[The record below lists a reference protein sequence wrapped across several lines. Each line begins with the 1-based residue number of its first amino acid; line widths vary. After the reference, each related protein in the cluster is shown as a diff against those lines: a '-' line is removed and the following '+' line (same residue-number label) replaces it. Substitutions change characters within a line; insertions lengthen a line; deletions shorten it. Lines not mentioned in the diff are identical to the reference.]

1 MGIAA
6 TKTRAVIRRLGD
18 LRLATD
24 LRMRFLIP
32 LLPLLFT
39 FIDGWLA
46 RVILLPAA
54 LVIAVAACALTVI
67 ELVKEFRSTNQAD

>member
-32 LLPLLFT
+32 IFPLLFS
-39 FIDGWLA
+39 FIDGWFA
-46 RVILLPAA
+46 KAILLPVA
-54 LVIAVAACALTVI
+54 LVIAIAACALTVL
-67 ELVKEFRSTNQAD
+67 ELVKEFRAKNQAD

>member
-1 MGIAA
+1 MGS
-6 TKTRAVIRRLGD
+6 TVEKTRTVIRRLGD

-39 FIDGWLA
+39 FIDGWFA
-46 RVILLPAA
+46 KVILLPAA
-54 LVIAVAACALTVI
+54 LVIAVSACALTVI
-67 ELVKEFRSTNQAD
+67 ELVKEFRSTTQEH

>member
-1 MGIAA
+1 MGIAV

-39 FIDGWLA
+39 FIDGWFA
-46 RVILLPAA
+46 KVILLPAA

-67 ELVKEFRSTNQAD
+67 EMILEFRSANKKD

>member
-6 TKTRAVIRRLGD
+6 TKTRAVIRMLGD

-67 ELVKEFRSTNQAD
+67 ELVKEFRSTTQEH